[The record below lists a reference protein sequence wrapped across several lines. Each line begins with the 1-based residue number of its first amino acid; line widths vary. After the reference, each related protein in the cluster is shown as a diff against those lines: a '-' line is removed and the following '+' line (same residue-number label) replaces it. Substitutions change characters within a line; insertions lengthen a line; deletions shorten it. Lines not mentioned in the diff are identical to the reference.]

1 MDGIT
6 AYALT
11 RELDSLLAGS
21 LVDRIAMEDRF
32 RLTLTLFSPQRQKY
46 HVSLSA
52 NPSRPA
58 LSLSRT
64 SPGQGLNPPPSWV
77 MFLRKY
83 LRRARLIKLES
94 PPWERVFIFHFQV
107 LDELGDDQT
116 LRLIFE
122 CMPRTSNLILVNHEE
137 VILGALRHIDH
148 RVNRVR
154 ETLPAHP
161 YIPPP
166 SQNRLDPH
174 QAMGMTADQW
184 FRLFTR
190 DQKPARAISQVLAG
204 FSPLLGTEALFR
216 AKLNPDL
223 PLALVDPD
231 GRQRLAQALNGL
243 CSEIL
248 SAPPQPALYFDG
260 PPDSAD
266 SRPLAVHV
274 IRLTHLPY
282 FRPYDSIS
290 LAVSDYNKR
299 AEAANHFESRQMA
312 LQRRVN
318 QQIKKEEKKRGLH
331 EADLAEGREAGQDKL
346 CGELILAYLHT
357 IPTGSNGVTLENY
370 YQAGA
375 SVFCPLDPHRSAA
388 ENANAYFTR
397 AKRKERK
404 RQAAEKLLAQ
414 DLDQL
419 LWLESLH
426 AAAGY
431 SESVTD
437 LQALEEEFQSRKE
450 GPRPGQNKEAAL
462 PHHPGRPASKKRR
475 MQQTFESYQ
484 KKAKNRPPAEG
495 SPSLAPRRYRSSDG
509 FLIVCGR
516 NNLQNDQLLRKAG
529 RQDLWFHVKDRPG
542 SHVWV
547 TGDQGAPP
555 LRTLEEAAGIAAWF
569 SAAGRSGSPVEVD
582 YTRAIEVKKIPG
594 TSPGNVSYQ
603 KHKTLYLKPLDPAS
617 LDPA

>member
-1 MDGIT
+1 M
-6 AYALT
+6 
-11 RELDSLLAGS
+11 
-21 LVDRIAMEDRF
+21 
-32 RLTLTLFSPQRQKY
+32 
-46 HVSLSA
+46 
-52 NPSRPA
+52 
-58 LSLSRT
+58 
-64 SPGQGLNPPPSWV
+64 
-77 MFLRKY
+77 
-83 LRRARLIKLES
+83 
-94 PPWERVFIFHFQV
+94 
-107 LDELGDDQT
+107 
-116 LRLIFE
+116 
-122 CMPRTSNLILVNHEE
+122 
-137 VILGALRHIDH
+137 
-148 RVNRVR
+148 
-154 ETLPAHP
+154 
-161 YIPPP
+161 
-166 SQNRLDPH
+166 
-174 QAMGMTADQW
+174 
-184 FRLFTR
+184 
-190 DQKPARAISQVLAG
+190 
-204 FSPLLGTEALFR
+204 GTEALFR

-223 PLALVDPD
+223 PLALVAPD

-357 IPTGSNGVTLENY
+357 IPTGSDGVTLENY

-388 ENANAYFTR
+388 ENANGYFAR

-495 SPSLAPRRYRSSDG
+495 SPSLGPRRYRSSDG